1 MLCVPNISE
10 GRDAAVIEAIA
21 SAVGAAELVDV
32 HADPDHHRAVFT
44 LLGPA
49 AAVERDVLALA
60 RRAIGLIDLAQHR
73 GVHPRLGAVDVV
85 PFVPVGGAPM
95 ADAVA
100 AAHRAGRALAAEHGL
115 PVFFYGAAATR
126 PDRRELPALRATAR
140 EERAG
145 PPRDLPGAPD
155 LGPVRPHPTAGV
167 TVVGA
172 RGPLIAFNAMLDTAD
187 VEVARAI
194 ARAVREAGGGL
205 PRVRALGFSLER
217 RGCAQ
222 VSMNLLDHRVTSPA
236 AVAARVEAE
245 AARRGTRVREYE
257 LVGCAPADA
266 FADWPMDRAP
276 LDLRLQQLL
285 APALF
290 A

>member
-1 MLCVPNISE
+1 MLCVPNVSE

-44 LLGPA
+44 LLGPD
-49 AAVERDVLALA
+49 AAVERDLLALA
-60 RRAIGLIDLAQHR
+60 RRAIALIDLAEHR

-85 PFVPVGGAPM
+85 PFVPVGGVPM
-95 ADAVA
+95 AEAVA
-100 AAHRAGRALAAEHGL
+100 AAHRTGRALAAEHGL

-126 PDRRELPALRATAR
+126 PDLRELPTVRSAAR
-140 EERAG
+140 DGLAG
-145 PPRDLPGAPD
+145 PPRDLPGPPD
-155 LGPVRPHPTAGV
+155 VGPGRPHPTAGA
-167 TVVGA
+167 TLVGA
-172 RGPLIAFNAMLDTAD
+172 RGPLIAFNAMLETAD
-187 VEVARAI
+187 VEAARAI

-205 PRVRALGFSLER
+205 PRVRALGFALER

-266 FADWPMDRAP
+266 FADWPTDRAR
-276 LDLRLQQLL
+276 LDLRLHQLL